1 MHAILSVH
9 NAGEPIPFGALPHI
23 FDRFYRADAS
33 RVRAEGGYG
42 LGLAIA
48 KTIADAHSAA
58 ITASSNANIGTTFT
72 FEIPLSK
79 DSN

>member
-9 NAGEPIPFGALPHI
+9 NTGEPIPFGALPHI

-48 KTIADAHSAA
+48 KTIAEAHTASIA
-58 ITASSNANIGTTFT
+58 ASSNVDEGTTFT

-79 DSN
+79 DI